1 MRYNKRMA
9 TVYYSQARQRALQVL
24 KTARAG
30 SWIAVE
36 APTETELDRLAAKYN
51 LDRDNLADAVDIYEA
66 PRVQVEGGAVYIY
79 TRYCYP
85 EGQEIATEPLL
96 IISTDDYLI
105 TVARAKTPIIDRLVN
120 NLVDVVTTQ
129 RTKTILQILAEINR
143 SYELHLNRMS
153 RRILQLRAHM
163 RQSQLTT
170 REFVGI
176 IELEEDLN
184 EFLSALQPQALL
196 FRSLLSGKYLRLYEQ
211 DRDIIEDIELSTGE
225 LITQVQGR
233 LRTLVNMRQ
242 AYDAIA
248 TTNLNNTFKRLT
260 SIAIF
265 LTVPTIVGGLY
276 GMNVDL
282 PLQHAHHAF
291 LFVLAVIGLIIGCM
305 IWFFRRK
312 KWF

>member
-1 MRYNKRMA
+1 MA
-9 TVYYSQARQRALQVL
+9 TTYYSQARKRALQVL
-24 KTARAG
+24 DVPRAG
-30 SWIAVE
+30 SWVVVE
-36 APTETELDRLAAKYN
+36 APTEADLDSLASQYG
-51 LDRDNLADAVDIYEA
+51 LDRDNLADAVDIYEE
-66 PRVQVEGGAVYIY
+66 PRIDVENGVVYIY

-85 EGQEIATEPLL
+85 EGREIATEPLL
-96 IISTDDYLI
+96 IVSTDDFLI
-105 TVARAKTPIIDRLVN
+105 TVVRTKTSILARLQN
-120 NLVDVVTTQ
+120 NTVDVVTTQ
-129 RTKTILQILAEINR
+129 RTKTILQILGEINR
-143 SYELHLNRMS
+143 SYELQLTKLS
-153 RRILQLRAHM
+153 RRILQLRAQM
-163 RQSQLTT
+163 RQSQITT

-184 EFLSALQPQALL
+184 EFLSALQPQAQL
-196 FRSLLSGKYLRLYEQ
+196 FRSLLGGKYLRLYEQ

-276 GMNVDL
+276 GMNIDL
-282 PLQHAHHAF
+282 PFQHAEHAF
-291 LFVLAVIGLIIGCM
+291 LFVLALIATITSAM
-305 IWFFRRK
+305 VLFFKHK
-312 KWF
+312 KWL

>member
-1 MRYNKRMA
+1 MA
-9 TVYYSQARQRALQVL
+9 TIYFSQARKRDLQVL
-24 KTARAG
+24 QNLRAG
-30 SWIAVE
+30 SWVAVE
-36 APTETELDRLAAKYN
+36 GPTEADLDQLATQYG

-66 PRVQVEGGAVYIY
+66 PRIEVQDGVVYIY
-79 TRYCYP
+79 ARYCYP
-85 EGQEIATEPLL
+85 EGKEIATEPLL
-96 IISTDDYLI
+96 IVSTRDYLI
-105 TVARAKTPIIDRLVN
+105 TIIRTKTSIIDRLIDN
-120 NLVDVVTTQ
+120 KIDVVTTQ
-129 RTKTILQILAEINR
+129 RTKTILQILSEINR
-143 SYELHLNRMS
+143 SYELQLTRLS

-163 RQSQLTT
+163 RQAELST

-248 TTNLNNTFKRLT
+248 TTNLNATFKRLT

-265 LTVPTIVGGLY
+265 LTVPTIIGGLY
-276 GMNVDL
+276 GMNVNL
-282 PLQHAHHAF
+282 PLQHGRYAF
-291 LFVLAVIGLIIGCM
+291 LFVLGLIIVIISGM
-305 IWFFRRK
+305 VWFFKRK
-312 KWF
+312 KWL

>member
-1 MRYNKRMA
+1 MA
-9 TVYYSQARQRALQVL
+9 TIYFSQARKRDLQIL
-24 KTARAG
+24 ESTRAG

-36 APTETELDRLAAKYN
+36 GPTEADLDLLARNYG

-66 PRVQVEGGAVYIY
+66 PRVEVYDGVVYIY

-85 EGQEIATEPLL
+85 EGKEIATEPLL
-96 IISTDDYLI
+96 IVSTPDHLI
-105 TVARAKTPIIDRLVN
+105 TIMRTKTGILDRLKN
-120 NLVDVVTTQ
+120 NTIDVVTTQ
-129 RTKTILQILAEINR
+129 RTKTILQMLSEINR
-143 SYELHLNRMS
+143 SYELQLTKLA

-163 RQSQLTT
+163 RQSELTT
-170 REFVGI
+170 REFIGI

-196 FRSLLSGKYLRLYEQ
+196 FRSLLNGKYLRLYEE
-211 DRDIIEDIELSTGE
+211 DRDIIEDIELGTGE

-248 TTNLNNTFKRLT
+248 TTNLNATFKRLT

-265 LTVPTIVGGLY
+265 LTIPTIIGGIY

-282 PLQHAHHAF
+282 PFEKAHYAF
-291 LFVLAVIGLIIGCM
+291 LFVLGLILVITGAM
-305 IWFFRRK
+305 VIFFKRK
-312 KWF
+312 KWL

>member
-1 MRYNKRMA
+1 MA
-9 TVYYSQARQRALQVL
+9 TIYYSQARKRDLQIL
-24 KTARAG
+24 QTPRAG
-30 SWIAVE
+30 SWVAVE
-36 APTETELDRLAAKYN
+36 APDDAELNKLAADYG

-66 PRVQVEGGAVYIY
+66 PRVEVEDGVVYIY

-85 EGQEIATEPLL
+85 EGREIATEPLL
-96 IISTDDYLI
+96 IIYAHDYLL
-105 TVARAKTPIIDRLVN
+105 TVMRSKTTIIDRLKHN
-120 NLVDVVTTQ
+120 NIDVVTTQ
-129 RTKTILQILAEINR
+129 KTKTLLQILSEINR
-143 SYELHLNRMS
+143 SYELQLTRLS
-153 RRILQLRAHM
+153 KRILQTRAHM
-163 RQSQLTT
+163 RQSRINT
-170 REFVGI
+170 REFISI

-196 FRSLLSGKYLRLYEQ
+196 FRSLLSGKYMRLYEE
-211 DRDIIEDIELSTGE
+211 DRDIVEDIELSAGE

-248 TTNLNNTFKRLT
+248 TNNLNNTFKRLT

-265 LTVPTIVGGLY
+265 LTIPTIIGGLY
-276 GMNVDL
+276 GMNVPL
-282 PLQHAHHAF
+282 PFQHAQHAF
-291 LFVLAVIGLIIGCM
+291 LFVLGLIAVITAAF